1 MGTHAM
7 IGMYNKKDGSV
18 TASYCHYDGY
28 LEGVGRTL
36 DEFYDTQYDAEV
48 VAKGGYMSALYDDYM
63 ETRKEAVHNE
73 PAIVYDSVSRFLKE
87 GADYAGAD
95 YLYLWDG
102 EAWFFAPTYEKGSS
116 FEEVKINLKKSEK
129 NC

>member
-7 IGMYNKKDGSV
+7 IGIYNAKDGSV
-18 TASYCHYDGY
+18 EASYCHYDGY

-36 DEFYDTQYDAEV
+36 INSYNTQYDAEM

-73 PAIVYDSVSRFLKE
+73 ISVPYESVGQFLKNGFDYY
-87 GADYAGAD
+87 GAHYI
-95 YLYLWDG
+95 YLWDG
-102 EAWFFAPTYEKGSS
+102 EAWFFASRS
-116 FEEVKINLKKSEK
+116 QNAFEEVEMNLQKAA
-129 NC
+129 